1 MTLLKP
7 TEKPTIF
14 CKKITEKAAIMKLRP
29 QHHQSNFRRLV
40 PYFLSVC

>member
-14 CKKITEKAAIMKLRP
+14 CKKITEKAAIMKLRLLP
-29 QHHQSNFRRLV
+29 HQSDFRRFVQYL
-40 PYFLSVC
+40 LSVC